1 MNYYCNQKRNATI
14 RPRQFLRP
22 VNLFY
27 DGTNHTVN
35 FVDENSALY
44 AWLCRSYW
52 GPTELTLG
60 GPDPCVDAIVGIAP
74 LFKLR
79 WDGRYRNAHA
89 QKWRSSHRPRC
100 EMWIFL

>member
-44 AWLCRSYW
+44 A
-52 GPTELTLG
+52 
-60 GPDPCVDAIVGIAP
+60 
-74 LFKLR
+74 
-79 WDGRYRNAHA
+79 
-89 QKWRSSHRPRC
+89 
-100 EMWIFL
+100 

>member
-14 RPRQFLRP
+14 RPRQFLRS

-44 AWLCRSYW
+44 A
-52 GPTELTLG
+52 
-60 GPDPCVDAIVGIAP
+60 
-74 LFKLR
+74 
-79 WDGRYRNAHA
+79 
-89 QKWRSSHRPRC
+89 
-100 EMWIFL
+100 